1 MLPDIRLNDCVW
13 VRTKNGVDQPVF
25 RPMARA
31 LARRGAKVRVVDV
44 ASPADREQLQAELW
58 KSDQHV
64 ILQGLLPKE
73 LSALQPIFEPRKNF
87 SILPI
92 DWWSSPFWYAEHA
105 TLNIFH
111 NYNGLMV
118 RSGRAPFM
126 TEEPPWFFWPQRRI
140 AYEIQSALLRPAAL
154 RSAPVVDLY
163 KIRQRA
169 ALAASGTRC
178 VWFPFPIEE
187 QDVPLN
193 HDQPQYDFASMG
205 ATMGTWLMRDPFVPA
220 RLNFANLYVDR
231 QRLISQINGFDGRPF
246 KVFDRRRNDTW
257 MPWEELTRI
266 IRQSRFMVCTG
277 GMHRNSITK
286 FLEYP
291 CLGVPMIGTALPYEH
306 PWLDQCMV
314 TVDAMTITPESLKPR
329 LVEAMDTYPKL
340 RQNCLALRDTLLKQY
355 HPEVLLDMLQEQIEG
370 KPIRP
375 GYLKASLPSRLS

>member
-1 MLPDIRLNDCVW
+1 
-13 VRTKNGVDQPVF
+13 
-25 RPMARA
+25 
-31 LARRGAKVRVVDV
+31 
-44 ASPADREQLQAELW
+44 
-58 KSDQHV
+58 
-64 ILQGLLPKE
+64 
-73 LSALQPIFEPRKNF
+73 
-87 SILPI
+87 
-92 DWWSSPFWYAEHA
+92 
-105 TLNIFH
+105 
-111 NYNGLMV
+111 
-118 RSGRAPFM
+118 
-126 TEEPPWFFWPQRRI
+126 
-140 AYEIQSALLRPAAL
+140 
-154 RSAPVVDLY
+154 
-163 KIRQRA
+163 
-169 ALAASGTRC
+169 
-178 VWFPFPIEE
+178 
-187 QDVPLN
+187 
-193 HDQPQYDFASMG
+193 
-205 ATMGTWLMRDPFVPA
+205 
-220 RLNFANLYVDR
+220 
-231 QRLISQINGFDGRPF
+231 
-246 KVFDRRRNDTW
+246 